1 MVGGCDF
8 FSLLQRW
15 ALAIPFLPI
24 LNRNLCIQ
32 ATRHPPHQSM
42 WSAERERTSCEWE
55 MSSLC
60 DSHAVIVVKG
70 EQIIGHLPWKILRL
84 CSIFFGSGS
93 SITVTV
99 TRRMRRSV
107 NLPKG
112 GLEIPC
118 GPEESISK
126 VRSLM
131 GEFNLLEDCGSCK
144 EKKI

>member
-1 MVGGCDF
+1 
-8 FSLLQRW
+8 
-15 ALAIPFLPI
+15 
-24 LNRNLCIQ
+24 
-32 ATRHPPHQSM
+32 
-42 WSAERERTSCEWE
+42 

-60 DSHAVIVVKG
+60 DSYAVIVVKG

-118 GPEESISK
+118 QLTFCGPEESISK